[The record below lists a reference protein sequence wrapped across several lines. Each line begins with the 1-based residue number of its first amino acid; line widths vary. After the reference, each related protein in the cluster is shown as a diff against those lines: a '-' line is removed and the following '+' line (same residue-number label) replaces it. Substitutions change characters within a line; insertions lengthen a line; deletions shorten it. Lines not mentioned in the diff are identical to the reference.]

1 MKLGAAIAEIMK
13 REGIE
18 ILCGYPVNHLIE
30 YAANADIRPVMV
42 RQERIGVHM
51 ADAISRVTSG
61 QSIGA
66 FCMQH
71 GPGAENA
78 MGGVAQCYGELVPVL
93 VLPMGYARRLANI
106 DPNFNS
112 SQAMKAFSKS
122 SEPINIAA
130 EVCNIFRRAFTKLK
144 NGRGGPVI
152 VEIPADMWNEEVA
165 EPLNYTPVL
174 RTRYGADPV
183 HVKEAAAL
191 LVAAKRPVIY
201 AGQGVHY
208 AKAWPQLRR
217 LAERL
222 AIPVTTSLGGKSS
235 FPETHPLS
243 LGSGGLAV
251 PRAVP
256 KFLGEADV
264 IFGIGCSFTETSFGI
279 AMPKGKTIIHSTLD
293 PNHLN
298 KDVEAKIGLVGDAGL
313 VLDALLEQI
322 GKSVTS
328 DRDATAVAAEIAA
341 SHKEWLAKW
350 MPKLTHNDAPLN
362 PYRVLWDLQH
372 TVDINNT
379 IITHDA
385 GSPRDQL
392 SPFWKSVEPLS
403 YIGWGKTTQL
413 GYGLGLAM
421 GAKLAKPDKLC
432 INVWGDAA
440 IGFTGMDFETAVRER
455 IPIMSILFEQF
466 LDGDRTEGDADLDR
480 EIPLHRHFRRLRGDG
495 ARLRWLWRAGD
506 QAGRHHPRHP
516 ARHCEDQGR
525 HPGAAG
531 VHYQQGNRGIA
542 AGDVNSSNRKPITD
556 AARYDPGDWPRQ
568 PEKPRAPR
576 IVSADVRA
584 DDRRRRRQCHFQYR
598 QHSRRRAAAGCRR
611 AGGNPD
617 YRLPGRRL

>member
-1 MKLGAAIAEIMK
+1 MKLGTAIAEIMK

-30 YAANADIRPVMV
+30 FAANANIRPVMV
-42 RQERIGVHM
+42 RQERIGLHM
-51 ADAISRVTSG
+51 ADAISRLTSG
-61 QSIGA
+61 RSIGA

-78 MGGVAQCYGELVPVL
+78 MGGVAQCYGESVPVL
-93 VLPMGYARRLANI
+93 VLPMGYARRLSNI
-106 DPNFNS
+106 EPNFNS

-122 SEPINIAA
+122 SEPIILAS
-130 EVCNIFRRAFTKLK
+130 EVCNIFRRAFTRLK

-152 VEIPADMWNEEVA
+152 VEIPSDMWNEEVP
-165 EPLNYTPVL
+165 EPLDYTPVL

-183 HVKEAAAL
+183 HIKEAAQL
-191 LVAAKRPVIY
+191 LAGARRPVIY

-208 AKAWPQLRR
+208 ARAWPQLKR

-235 FPETHPLS
+235 FPEMHPLS

-256 KFLGEADV
+256 KFLAEADV

-279 AMPKGKTIIHSTLD
+279 KMPTGKTVIHSTLD

-298 KDVEAKIGLVGDAGL
+298 KDVECKIGLVGDAGL
-313 VLDALLEQI
+313 VLDALLEEI
-322 GKSVTS
+322 GRTVSS
-328 DRDATAVAAEIAA
+328 DRDAKAVAAEIA
-341 SHKEWLAKW
+341 SVNNEWMAKW
-350 MPKLTHNDAPLN
+350 MPKLTSNDAPLN

-372 TVDINNT
+372 TVDVRNT

-392 SPFWKSVEPLS
+392 SPFWKPIEPLT

-421 GAKLAKPDKLC
+421 GAKLAHPDKLC

-455 IPIMSILFEQF
+455 IPIMSILLNNFSMAIE
-466 LDGDRTEGDADLDR
+466 LKVMPISTEKYRSTDISGDYAAM
-480 EIPLHRHFRRLRGDG
+480 
-495 ARLRWLWRAGD
+495 ARAFGGYGERVTKPED
-506 QAGRHHPRHP
+506 IVP
-516 ARHCEDQGR
+516 AIK
-525 HPGAAG
+525 
-531 VHYQQGNRGIA
+531 RGIQKTQE
-542 AGDVNSSNRKPITD
+542 GVPVLLEFITSKETEVS
-556 AARYDPGDWPRQ
+556 RPGT
-568 PEKPRAPR
+568 
-576 IVSADVRA
+576 
-584 DDRRRRRQCHFQYR
+584 
-598 QHSRRRAAAGCRR
+598 
-611 AGGNPD
+611 
-617 YRLPGRRL
+617 